1 MAINFA
7 PLQTINKFRTG
18 LRNFLWQQDIAR
30 GTYAKRLLIRSCQ
43 ILIAVIRDLV
53 QGQLSLR
60 AMSLVD
66 EGGSLVSASCS
77 YNIRDDLF
85 LRLLARAARDAGRR
99 VWLEERRGASP
110 DHSVL
115 LGLPESAYLKCAF
128 LRVE

>member
-30 GTYAKRLLIRSCQ
+30 APFAKRLLIRSCQ

-60 AMSLVD
+60 AM
-66 EGGSLVSASCS
+66 
-77 YNIRDDLF
+77 RD
-85 LRLLARAARDAGRR
+85 RK
-99 VWLEERRGASP
+99 
-110 DHSVL
+110 SV
-115 LGLPESAYLKCAF
+115 
-128 LRVE
+128 V